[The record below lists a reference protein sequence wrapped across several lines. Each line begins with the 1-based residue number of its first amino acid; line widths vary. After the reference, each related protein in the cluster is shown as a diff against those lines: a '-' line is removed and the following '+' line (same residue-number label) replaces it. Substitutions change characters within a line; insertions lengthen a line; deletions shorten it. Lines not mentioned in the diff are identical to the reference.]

1 MSRMLT
7 FFESGFANAT
17 ALAESGRYAAARHAL
32 NDLRA
37 AGDLEPLASHRLHK
51 TAADWAMRSERFPE
65 ARKHLRRA
73 LKLEPNDA
81 AGHFALGQAH
91 EADPFGCD
99 RMAVRRY
106 RKAIQLNANQPKYR
120 ATLGRALVRV
130 DNLLAGVKILCR
142 AAEAAPSD
150 PEGLEIVSEGLR
162 EAGQADVA
170 FRLMSHAR
178 FLAPHDAA
186 IKKLWDRSRFGL
198 TAATQKSHRENA
210 ARAAAARPVE
220 SPSVLPFLR
229 VTGANRDPK
238 SRRDD
243 AAGRRAP
250 VGPLRPYR
258 HD

>member
-7 FFESGFANAT
+7 FFELGFASAT
-17 ALAESGRYAAARHAL
+17 ALANSGRYSAARQAL
-32 NDLRA
+32 RGLRA
-37 AGDLEPLASHRLHK
+37 TCDLEPGSAHRLHT
-51 TAADWAMRSERFPE
+51 TAAEWALRSERYAE

-73 LKLEPNDA
+73 VELDPNNA

-130 DNLLAGVKILCR
+130 DNVQAGVKILCR

-150 PEGLEIVSEGLR
+150 PEVLEIVAEGLR
-162 EAGQADVA
+162 EAGQPEVA

-178 FLAPHDAA
+178 FLAPGDGA
-186 IKKLWDRSRFGL
+186 IKKLWDRSRFSL
-198 TAATQKSHRENA
+198 TAATQQAHRNSEV
-210 ARAAAARPVE
+210 RPVE
-220 SPSVLPFLR
+220 NPAVLPFLR
-229 VTGANRDPK
+229 VSEMGQTQK
-238 SRRDD
+238 IRRD
-243 AAGRRAP
+243 AGSPKGATVPRLRA
-250 VGPLRPYR
+250 YR
-258 HD
+258 QD